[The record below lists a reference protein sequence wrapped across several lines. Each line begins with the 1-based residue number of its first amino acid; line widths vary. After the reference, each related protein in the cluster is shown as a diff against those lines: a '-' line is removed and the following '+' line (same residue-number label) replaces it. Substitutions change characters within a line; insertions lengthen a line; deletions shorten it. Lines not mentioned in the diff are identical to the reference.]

1 MRLHCVKIVLV
12 DDLEQAQVQSTV
24 SSIKNDNW
32 EVDMIQKLRHLQ
44 TKVDEILSCCKNKC
58 LGKNETV
65 TEEFCNEKLTTQTTA
80 LRPKTVKMILPV
92 RKCISCPCPATPT
105 TCPVMPFDHCPCN
118 VQISQLLPC
127 PIVSVEVIVP
137 LDDKPAIEYLRRLGY
152 VEEFN
157 LSSANICH
165 PISLS
170 ANVLS
175 PDEKTAAVVPV
186 PMQPFQAALFAQQQ
200 IPIQLLTNSMPQQ
213 FAFGGINGVQ
223 PLNFALVSQQQEK
236 QQRMIPSGSAEQSKL
251 TDLLASPPNTQ
262 LKINDD
268 CQPPRITKSAAAARS
283 GITLIALTVFVSI
296 KSS

>member
-1 MRLHCVKIVLV
+1 
-12 DDLEQAQVQSTV
+12 
-24 SSIKNDNW
+24 
-32 EVDMIQKLRHLQ
+32 
-44 TKVDEILSCCKNKC
+44 
-58 LGKNETV
+58 
-65 TEEFCNEKLTTQTTA
+65 
-80 LRPKTVKMILPV
+80 MILPV

-127 PIVSVEVIVP
+127 PIVSGTFQVRSRRRKRQMVEVIVP

-262 LKINDD
+262 LKINDT
-268 CQPPRITKSAAAARS
+268 P
-283 GITLIALTVFVSI
+283 IAMI
-296 KSS
+296 KTIAG